1 MGQKLFSQTSV
12 SFIALGVLCNL
23 ASPYAVCAQE
33 TEKSATTLAKDLR
46 ETGTEKVQKP
56 YRATNAQIEG
66 DGAASDIVAP
76 EAALIQIGAVRV
88 VGIKSLQSQDF
99 ATVADQYVGRQLNR
113 AELQQLARAIAD
125 TARSRGFIFAS
136 AAIPPQELEV
146 GILEVRLEEGTIDEV
161 RIEGT
166 ENRKVRSILSR
177 IVGPSPT
184 KVEVERAILLAG
196 DVPGI
201 SISRTR
207 YIREGNRGVLLVR
220 AKEDRSS
227 GEVRLDN
234 YGRDSTGPLRA
245 RLSLELNGLLASD
258 DTVSVNAITNPVDPK
273 ELVYVSGSY
282 GIGLGDNGI
291 TANLSAGTGRTEP
304 GGRAP
309 GFESVG
315 RSDFVSASITVPLI
329 RSNEANLHA
338 SAEIAY
344 LTVNQDYIAFGLQKD
359 DIVTFTASAW
369 GNMRVA
375 GGRMSAGVSIAQGLG
390 IFGATEIND
399 PLSSRLEGSGRFTRL
414 NSWLNFSR
422 DLGGDFSIRAA
433 MNAQWASRPLLSSQT
448 IGIGGPSFG
457 RGFDFSERTGD
468 SGILGSLELR
478 RNFEDPLPF
487 VDWAQAFGFVDGGY
501 VNDHRDNRGGSALYS
516 AGGGIRSGIGD
527 ANMSF
532 QLAFPLNSIREAS
545 ADKSPHIN
553 FSVGYQF

>member
-1 MGQKLFSQTSV
+1 MGHYLKRHISWRAMALALIVGGTTSPV
-12 SFIALGVLCNL
+12 VA
-23 ASPYAVCAQE
+23 AEEP
-33 TEKSATTLAKDLR
+33 EKSATTLAKELR
-46 ETGTEKVQKP
+46 DAGAEKAQRP
-56 YRATNAQIEG
+56 NRISSAQI
-66 DGAASDIVAP
+66 DGGSNASDVEAP
-76 EAALIQIGAVRV
+76 DAAMIQIGAVRV
-88 VGIKSLQSQDF
+88 VGIKSLQNQDF
-99 ATVADQYVGRQLNR
+99 ARVADQYVGRQLSR
-113 AELQQLARAIAD
+113 SELQQLARSIAD
-125 TARSRGFIFAS
+125 TARSRGYIFAS
-136 AAIPPQELEV
+136 AAIPPQELEM

-166 ENRKVRSILSR
+166 ENRRVRSILNR
-177 IVGPSPT
+177 IVGPSPQ
-184 KVEVERAILLAG
+184 KAEVERAILLAG

-201 SISRTR
+201 SITRTR
-207 YIREGNRGVLLVR
+207 YVREGNRGVLLVR
-220 AKEDRSS
+220 AREERST

-234 YGRDSTGPLRA
+234 NGTNSTGPLRA
-245 RLSLELNGLLASD
+245 RLSLDLNGLLASD
-258 DTVSVNAITNPVDPK
+258 DSVSVNVITNPLDPK

-282 GIGLGDNGI
+282 SIGLGDTGI

-315 RSDFVSASITVPLI
+315 RSNYVSASLTAPLI
-329 RSNEANLHA
+329 RSNEASLYA
-338 SAEIAY
+338 SAELAY

-359 DIVTFTASAW
+359 DIVTFTATAW

-375 GGRMSAGVSIAQGLG
+375 GGRMAAGVSITQGLG
-390 IFGATEIND
+390 IFGATEAND

-414 NSWLNFSR
+414 NSWLNFNR

-457 RGFDFSERTGD
+457 RGYDFSERTGD

-478 RNFEDPLPF
+478 RTFEDPVPF
-487 VDWAQAFGFVDGGY
+487 IDWLQAYGFVDGGY
-501 VNDHRDNRGGSALYS
+501 VYDLRGNRGGSALYS